1 MDQFAIAARGE
12 YLDDPDAYGTNIATL
27 FAPTDPA
34 TPAPR
39 DVKLVTGT
47 LTLDYRPSDYLII
60 RLDNR
65 IDWSNKK
72 IFPKSV
78 RDLTGVM
85 PTTTLGVVVT
95 TN

>member
-1 MDQFAIAARGE
+1 MNAEHERTEAAGV
-12 YLDDPDAYGTNIATL
+12 DAVFVENGAEACVSMRSVVSI
-27 FAPTDPA
+27 
-34 TPAPR
+34 
-39 DVKLVTGT
+39 VKLVTGT
-47 LTLDYRPSDYLII
+47 LTLDYRPSDYLIL